1 MDLKDKLDPAM
12 LAQLKLTKKNLE
24 KIEQEK
30 KELERKKRMEEQ
42 KRREKNKSFAELLNE
57 SKLDWR
63 DFK

>member
-42 KRREKNKSFAELLNE
+42 KRRKKINLLLNY
-57 SKLDWR
+57 
-63 DFK
+63 